1 MRLKGEACIFLTNHS
16 FVLLCIAADP
26 EVRLRDMALRVGITE
41 RSAHRIVSELEQLG
55 YVTRERDGRRNSYR
69 IATKRPLRHPL
80 ADKRPLGEL
89 LALLN
94 GGPPKQKRRSK
105 RRSAGGARKA

>member
-1 MRLKGEACIFLTNHS
+1 MFLTNHS
-16 FVLLCIAADP
+16 FVLSCIAADP
-26 EVRLRDMALRVGITE
+26 EVRLRDVALRVGITE

-55 YVTRERDGRRNSYR
+55 YVSWERDGRRNSYR

-80 ADKRPLGEL
+80 AGKRPLGEL

-94 GGPPKQKRRSK
+94 GEPSKQKKASS
-105 RRSAGGARKA
+105 RRSAGGNGS